1 MPTWI
6 IVGAQWG
13 DEGKGKIVDMLSAS
27 ADMVVRYQGGANA
40 GHTVVIKGEQTIL
53 HQIPSG
59 ILHPGVVC
67 VLGNGVVIDPKALQ
81 EEIRMLEEKGIEV
94 EGRLFISQNAHLIMP
109 YHKMLDQLRDKS
121 LGDMK
126 IDTTGRGIGPA
137 YVDKVARCGI
147 RIVDLLERDLLKQKL
162 LRNIEEK
169 NAVLQR
175 IYGEPELDAEAIVNE
190 YMAFDKIIDRYIRD
204 VSVLVNNA
212 IDEGKTVL
220 MEGAQGTHLDVDHGT
235 YPYVTSSNPTAANAC
250 IGTGI
255 GPTRIDG
262 VLGVVKAYTTRVGA
276 GPFPTEFDEDF
287 GSRLRELGAEY
298 GATTGRPRRCGWFDA
313 VVANHAVRVNGL
325 TAWAVTKL
333 DVLDTIEELKIC
345 VGYKVGPDRIKKSMP
360 SEQGILLQAEPVYE
374 SMSGWKEPTSHCR
387 SWEELPRKAQAY
399 LDRIAQLTG
408 TPIALVGVGSGRE
421 EMVIVRDDR
430 VGWIAEAAAASRKN
444 NLGE

>member
-190 YMAFDKIIDRYIRD
+190 YMAFDKMIDRYIRD

-298 GATTGRPRRCGWFDA
+298 GATTGRPRRCGWFDV

-374 SMSGWKEPTSHCR
+374 SMSGWQEFTSHCR